1 MDQLDILSSLFATN
15 SKEEFNNYLIK
26 HNYTLETKL
35 DSTFNPLLF
44 ELFWS
49 RGDFE
54 WLITTH
60 AFNPGVRDLQGRTL
74 LFPPY
79 GDFRGDN
86 LEKAFII
93 IRSGVDVNAK
103 DVYGKSAVNYCFDS
117 VFLDVLLEN
126 GASIKEA
133 LEDNFTIMEKD
144 PKIPYVIQQYQQSSE
159 NCKSTLIVFLKISK
173 QHNFIH
179 KDLIKVIA
187 KMVWKTRRQ
196 TRVWISPR
204 IKKGSEFF

>member
-1 MDQLDILSSLFATN
+1 MDELDILSNLFATN
-15 SKEEFNNYLIK
+15 SKDEFNNYLTT

-35 DSTFNPLLF
+35 DSTYNPLLF

-60 AFNPGVRDLQGRTL
+60 AFNPNVRDLQGRTL

-79 GDFRGDN
+79 GDFGEGDLN
-86 LEKAFII
+86 RALII
-93 IRSGVDVNAK
+93 IKSGVDVNAK
-103 DVYGKSAVNYCFDS
+103 DIYRRSAMCYCINS
-117 VFLDVLLEN
+117 SFLSVLLEN

-133 LEDNFTIMEKD
+133 IEDNFTIMEKD
-144 PKIPYVIQQYQQSSE
+144 PKIPHVIQQYQQSSE
-159 NCKSTLIVFLKISK
+159 NCKSTLIVFLRISK
-173 QHNFIH
+173 KHHFIH
-179 KDLIKVIA
+179 KDLVKVIA

-196 TRVWISPR
+196 TRVWS
-204 IKKGSEFF
+204 KNGGVL